1 MDQEDVIKIFKDLP
15 STTQMKVRRS
25 RTVPERAPE
34 RKKESSTKNPPHGPS
49 LLPKPPEN
57 RRRSSLRN
65 KGQSVKPE
73 LQGEKPVKPDIQ
85 NNIINSQIE
94 GKPVK
99 QEMQN
104 GKLGEQEIP
113 DSKIAEEEMNN
124 DERLHTAKV
133 VDSVSSSKYPN
144 LKPEG
149 DSRKKESV
157 SRELKRNEIR
167 TTHETKIK
175 SDGPSSTRNTSNSN
189 PDVTHTK
196 SVKLT
201 NELGD
206 NLIIPS
212 GFRKITVSIKKG
224 SNSTLGI
231 SLVPSYGK
239 LKGYFQVCWLSIRV
253 IFLFLLF

>member
-15 STTQMKVRRS
+15 STTQIKIRRS
-25 RTVPERAPE
+25 RTVPEQAPPTKVPE
-34 RKKESSTKNPPHGPS
+34 RKKETSPKNPPHEPAP
-49 LLPKPPEN
+49 LPKPPEN

-65 KGQSVKPE
+65 KGQSVKLE
-73 LQGEKPVKPDIQ
+73 LQEEQPVKRDVQ
-85 NNIINSQIE
+85 S
-94 GKPVK
+94 KPVK

-104 GKLGEQEIP
+104 GKLGKHEIP
-113 DSKIAEEEMNN
+113 DRKTAQQEMNN
-124 DERLHTAKV
+124 GERLYTAKV
-133 VDSVSSSKYPN
+133 DGVSSSKHQN
-144 LKPEG
+144 VKPED
-149 DSRKKESV
+149 DSRKKGSL
-157 SRELKRNEIR
+157 SHELKQNEIR
-167 TTHETKIK
+167 TIKETKIK
-175 SDGPSSTRNTSNSN
+175 SDVPSSTRNTSNTN
-189 PDVTHTK
+189 PDVTHAK

-224 SNSTLGI
+224 GNSTLGI

-253 IFLFLLF
+253 IFLSLLF